1 MREKLSFNENWY
13 FHKGDIENK
22 TPDYKSY
29 MYMSSKTER
38 MQTGPA
44 CRKYTLTIDD
54 WVGKTEYNDEVW
66 KKVNLPHDFVIEGK
80 PSQESNGSFGFL
92 PKDDGWYIKSFTL
105 LEEDKEKRNKNNFFC
120 QR

>member
-66 KKVNLPHDFVIEGK
+66 KKVNLPHDFVIEEK
-80 PSQESNGSFGFL
+80 PLQDCIRNTKRESVRQTHLILMTLFFL
-92 PKDDGWYIKSFTL
+92 P
-105 LEEDKEKRNKNNFFC
+105 
-120 QR
+120 

>member
-1 MREKLSFNENWY
+1 
-13 FHKGDIENK
+13 
-22 TPDYKSY
+22 

-66 KKVNLPHDFVIEGK
+66 KKVNLPHDFVIEEK
-80 PSQESNGSFGFL
+80 PLQTAAIL
-92 PKDDGWYIKSFTL
+92 IKISHFILIFFFVIVLSLVSPL
-105 LEEDKEKRNKNNFFC
+105 LLILRFIIAAGILTAF
-120 QR
+120 